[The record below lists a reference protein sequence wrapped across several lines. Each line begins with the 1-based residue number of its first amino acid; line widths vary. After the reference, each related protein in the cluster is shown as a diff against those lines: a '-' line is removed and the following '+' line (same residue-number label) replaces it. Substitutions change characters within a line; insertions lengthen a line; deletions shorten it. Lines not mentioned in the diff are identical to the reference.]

1 LEYEKRH
8 AEAHDEFIS
17 SLIRRN
23 LVLLRGAFSDEVDGA
38 WAAYVLHCGGLEE
51 AGKIAAEDP
60 FVTNGVMRS
69 VCVEWQLVG
78 INPDAIDDEA
88 IVRPKDV

>member
-1 LEYEKRH
+1 
-8 AEAHDEFIS
+8 
-17 SLIRRN
+17 
-23 LVLLRGAFSDEVDGA
+23 VLR
-38 WAAYVLHCGGLEE
+38 CGSLEE